1 MYMTFAALF
10 VAQAHGIE
18 LSLTRQLTLLLVLMV
33 TSKGIAGIP
42 RASLVVIA
50 GALGLFG
57 IPESGL
63 LLLLPID
70 QFLDMGRSATNVL
83 GNGIA
88 TTLLSR
94 WEGQLRR

>member
-1 MYMTFAALF
+1 
-10 VAQAHGIE
+10 
-18 LSLTRQLTLLLVLMV
+18 
-33 TSKGIAGIP
+33 
-42 RASLVVIA
+42 
-50 GALGLFG
+50 
-57 IPESGL
+57 